1 MTARVLTGLEEALD
15 GSKPGTFAKSIRL
28 LSGVSGGSV
37 GIMFYVNATYPVNP
51 SEKDPAGRRK
61 RIVRAAKDS
70 SLDPTVFA
78 LVSYD
83 LERFLFPIFVPNL
96 FRDRGRALELAL
108 AVDTVRDHIQIG
120 MAEGSFY
127 AAAKRWEL
135 EAYNPARKTQLP
147 EVKIQLFSVQFQSKE
162 SVTPLSWHLRE
173 SEKRDIDA
181 AWETFAKDRSMSAIQ
196 KFFNSE

>member
-1 MTARVLTGLEEALD
+1 MTPNHDALQD
-15 GSKPGTFAKSIRL
+15 LYHDHPEKVPGKILVIEIKPFPDAADNKSDSENQNADRSQNADTFLHL
-28 LSGVSGGSV
+28 L
-37 GIMFYVNATYPVNP
+37 AP
-51 SEKDPAGRRK
+51 
-61 RIVRAAKDS
+61 
-70 SLDPTVFA
+70 L
-78 LVSYD
+78 
-83 LERFLFPIFVPNL
+83 
-96 FRDRGRALELAL
+96 L

-147 EVKIQLFSVQFQSKE
+147 EIKIQLFSVQFQSKE